1 VKSRTVLEHIRQVE
15 RDLVGLKGGID
26 RLGSFACFGDLNMR
40 HTHNTLSEK
49 SEKIHRAAQ
58 QTPGG
63 GDRLHGQVKHAH
75 WNVRGPAFIA
85 IHELFDKIADK
96 LEDYSDTLAER
107 AVAVGGTAHRTVQVA
122 AKRSFLVP
130 YALGII
136 DEKEHIF
143 TLSAALATIAQS
155 ARQPLDEAALAVR
168 HDRPVRKEL
177 PRGQHSRAVR
187 ATGPRS
193 YRCPRAK
200 PRIPATTMSLK

>member
-49 SEKIHRAAQ
+49 SEKIHPAAQ

-96 LEDYSDTLAER
+96 LEDYSDTLAGREGEDMLFLVDDPQGVGHQER
-107 AVAVGGTAHRTVQVA
+107 ALRGDLYGTVRCA
-122 AKRSFLVP
+122 ADRDR
-130 YALGII
+130 ALHLTHG
-136 DEKEHIF
+136 
-143 TLSAALATIAQS
+143 
-155 ARQPLDEAALAVR
+155 
-168 HDRPVRKEL
+168 
-177 PRGQHSRAVR
+177 
-187 ATGPRS
+187 
-193 YRCPRAK
+193 
-200 PRIPATTMSLK
+200 